1 MSTIGGSNSI
11 LVTSN
16 NINSITLSNS
26 VIVDAE
32 TGNVG
37 PDGGYQLKCY
47 RDVSGDFC
55 TTNTVYLELNDS
67 FPWTNISCEIIVG
80 DYSACWGFN
89 NSQSNGHLLPYSEVD
104 GDIIPF
110 ERCKYSWE
118 YPEFQTHNKVWA
130 CDNESNNF
138 FHPSFQKGD
147 PKSFLMRRRRDTS
160 GSLAGI
166 YHNRACSSTGTGSY
180 IIIRKIHIW

>member
-1 MSTIGGSNSI
+1 MSTIGGANSI

-16 NINSITLSNS
+16 NINSIGLYNS
-26 VIVDAE
+26 LIAETE
-32 TGNVG
+32 TGNIG

-47 RDVSGDFC
+47 RNIEGC
-55 TTNTVYLELNDS
+55 EANAVYLELNDS
-67 FPWTNISCEIIVG
+67 VKWTNISCEIVVG
-80 DYSACWGFN
+80 GFSSCWGFN
-89 NSQSNGHLLPYSEVD
+89 GSFNYGHLLAYSEID

-110 ERCKYSWE
+110 ERCKNSWE
-118 YPEFQTHNKVWA
+118 RPEFQTHNKVDT
-130 CDNESNNF
+130 CDNESSNF
-138 FHPSFQKGD
+138 FIYPED
-147 PKSFLMRRRRDTS
+147 PKSFLMKRRRDTS